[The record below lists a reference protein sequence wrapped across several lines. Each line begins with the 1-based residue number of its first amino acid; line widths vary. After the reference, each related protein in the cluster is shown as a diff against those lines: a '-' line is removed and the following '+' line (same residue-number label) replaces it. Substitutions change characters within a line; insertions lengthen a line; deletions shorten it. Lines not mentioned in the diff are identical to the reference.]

1 MDNSQKIQV
10 ALDFIKYA
18 KSFLNIQ
25 KLPKIFFT
33 VDRNWVLGIRS
44 FGQYN
49 SSNKTLT
56 VYMGNRNMADTLRTL
71 AHELVHHKQNEEGK
85 IQPNSGETGS
95 EIENEANSLAGIMMR
110 NYGKKHSIIYES
122 KINEA
127 PVDYDIYCDMDGVLC
142 DFDAQCDHY
151 FGMKIDEYIA
161 EKGEKAFNNAMDEA
175 GEEFW
180 ATMPWMPG
188 GQELWNKIGKFG
200 VTILS
205 SPGNYSGA
213 KEGKRQW
220 IKDNLNPQP
229 KDIVFRPTGMKHKQ
243 LMGKTNK
250 EIERSVL
257 IDDYSKNLI
266 PWKYMG
272 GRAIKHDNKR
282 DTISAIDKL

>member
-25 KLPKIFFT
+25 NLPKIFFT

-49 SSNKTLT
+49 RSKNTLT

-71 AHELVHHKQNEEGK
+71 AHELVHHKQNEDGK

-95 EIENEANSLAGIMMR
+95 EIENEANALAGIMMR

-127 PVDYDIYCDMDGVLC
+127 PIDYDIYCDMDGVLC

-161 EKGEKAFNNAMDEA
+161 EKGEKAFNNAMNEA
-175 GEEFW
+175 GKDFW

-188 GQELWNKIGKFG
+188 GEDLWKRIGKMG

-205 SPGNYSGA
+205 SPGNYKGA

-229 KDIVFRPTGMKHKQ
+229 KNIIFRQTGKKHEE
-243 LMGKTNK
+243 LEGKSEK
-250 EIERSVL
+250 EITRSVL

-272 GRAIKHDNKR
+272 GRTIKWKKK
-282 DTISAIDKL
+282 SAK